1 MSVKPDLE
9 MKTIFKIVSGFYHTR
24 AARVNIDFA
33 SCSSD
38 KLGCD
43 TGAGVGYTARGFFAL
58 HSLSLDFRLIT
69 RSGTHSGDMAQAATL
84 SDAKIFA
91 ELRAIAGKEGV
102 ITDDDE
108 MIVYECD
115 GLTTTKAR
123 PLAVVFP
130 QNTEQ
135 VSRIVRLLSANGV
148 PFGPR
153 GAGTGLSSGALAVGC
168 EPGQRSVT
176 IEMAR
181 MNRILEIDYP
191 NKRARVQPGVINVR
205 LSQAVAAAGY
215 HYAPDPSS
223 QTACTLG
230 GNVAENSGGPHCLKY
245 GLTTNHILGLEVVLP
260 TGQVVRLGGN
270 GADTIGYDLLGAF
283 VGSEGTFG
291 IATEITVRL
300 TRTPQLVITLLADFT
315 GVVEASRAVSAI
327 IAAGLL
333 PSALEMIDGVTIRA
347 VEDSIYAA
355 GYPTDAAA
363 CLIVELDGLR
373 AGLESQAQ
381 AVAEICKKYGARTVR
396 AASDE
401 TERKKLW
408 AGRKGAFGAL
418 GRVSPDLFIQDAVVP
433 RTKLPEVL
441 AAFYEIGAR
450 YNLKLS
456 TVFHAGDGNLHPN
469 INFDSRNTE
478 EVKRVHAAGKEIM
491 KLCIDAGGSITG
503 EHGVGMDKIGYMPLI
518 FDQAS
523 LDAMLDVKSVFNPT
537 GLCNPGK
544 AVPAQ
549 KMCRE
554 YRKGFV
560 FAE

>member
-1 MSVKPDLE
+1 MAHTKTFLE
-9 MKTIFKIVSGFYHTR
+9 TELL
-24 AARVNIDFA
+24 N
-33 SCSSD
+33 
-38 KLGCD
+38 
-43 TGAGVGYTARGFFAL
+43 
-58 HSLSLDFRLIT
+58 
-69 RSGTHSGDMAQAATL
+69 
-84 SDAKIFA
+84 
-91 ELRAIAGKEGV
+91 ELRAIVGSDGV
-102 ITDDDE
+102 LADEDE
-108 MIVYECD
+108 MIAYECD
-115 GLTTTKAR
+115 GLTTAKVR

-130 QNTEQ
+130 RTTEQ
-135 VSRIVRLLSANGV
+135 LSHVVRLLAGSGI
-148 PFGPR
+148 PFAPR

-168 EPGQRSVT
+168 ETGQRAVT
-176 IEMAR
+176 IEIAR

-191 NKRARVQPGVINVR
+191 NQRAIVQPGVINVR

-215 HYAPDPSS
+215 YFAPDPSS

-260 TGQVVRLGGN
+260 TGKVVRLGGS
-270 GADTIGYDLLGAF
+270 GADAIGYDLLGTF

-300 TRTPQLVITLLADFT
+300 TRTPQMVITLLADFMD
-315 GVVEASRAVSAI
+315 VVDASRAVSAI

-333 PSALEMIDGVTIRA
+333 PAALEMIDGVTIRA
-347 VEDSIYAA
+347 VEDSVYAA

-381 AVAEICKKYGARTVR
+381 AVAEVCKKYGARTVR

-441 AAFYEIGAR
+441 AAFYEIGAKYR
-450 YNLKLS
+450 LRLS

-469 INFDSRNTE
+469 INFDSRDAD
-478 EVKRVHAAGKEIM
+478 EVRRVHAAGKEIM
-491 KLCIDAGGSITG
+491 KLCIDAGGSISG

-523 LDAMLDVKSVFNPT
+523 LNAMLAVKEVFNPT

-554 YRKGFV
+554 YRKDFV
-560 FAE
+560 FAD